1 MSPDKIA
8 RTRLAFVS
16 AIALGVLALPAF
28 AAMPRLIVWNVSPS
42 VQRGLYM
49 IEPWAR
55 VRKGDLVLTWVPQR
69 ARRLADHRAYV
80 PAAVPL
86 VKPVAAAGGQRVCAA
101 KQVIRIDGRPVATR
115 FALDPSGRPM
125 PSWSGCRRL
134 RGNEL
139 FVLSMPRRSFDGRYF
154 GVVGEADILG
164 KAVLLWAH

>member
-1 MSPDKIA
+1 MLPDKPA
-8 RTRLAFVS
+8 LTRLIFVS
-16 AIALGVLALPAF
+16 AIALGALALPAF
-28 AAMPRLIVWNVSPS
+28 GAMPRLIVWNVSPS
-42 VQRGLYM
+42 VQRGLYL

-55 VRKGDLVLTWVPQR
+55 ARKGDLVLAWVPHR

-80 PAAVPL
+80 PFSVPL
-86 VKPVAAAGGQRVCAA
+86 IKPVAATSGQRVCAA
-101 KQVIRIDGRPVATR
+101 KQVVRVDGRPVATR

-139 FVLSMPRRSFDGRYF
+139 FILSAARRSFDGRYF
-154 GVVGEADILG
+154 GVVSEADILG